1 MKETISST
9 FILLLTLTV
18 IAAFL
23 ALNVSAEI
31 MTTTVVTLALIKF
44 WLVAFQ
50 FMELKKAHSFWKY
63 LILGFGGL
71 MGVILVILLRDKWN
85 AEINKENNM
94 TLQKNTHTFHIP
106 VMGLAFTIDSPV
118 RVAQYG
124 IDSVISIMDDRS
136 EEHTS
141 ELQSHHDLV

>member
-71 MGVILVILLRDKWN
+71 MGIILVILL
-85 AEINKENNM
+85 
-94 TLQKNTHTFHIP
+94 
-106 VMGLAFTIDSPV
+106 
-118 RVAQYG
+118 
-124 IDSVISIMDDRS
+124 
-136 EEHTS
+136 
-141 ELQSHHDLV
+141 